1 MLCMHNWHIKKT
13 KICMCKAEGKHRRW
27 GRMYMCVGL
36 GVQVGKFQ
44 MSELVGKNVWKNGE
58 SFLC

>member
-1 MLCMHNWHIKKT
+1 
-13 KICMCKAEGKHRRW
+13 
-27 GRMYMCVGL
+27 MYMCVGL